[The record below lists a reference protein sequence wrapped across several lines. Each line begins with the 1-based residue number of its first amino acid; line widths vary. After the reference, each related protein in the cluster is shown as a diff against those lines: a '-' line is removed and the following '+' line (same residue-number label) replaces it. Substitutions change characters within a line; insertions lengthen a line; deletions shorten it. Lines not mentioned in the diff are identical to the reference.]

1 MVDAEQVP
9 CSVST
14 QELEAA
20 VMQSNKSLSAAA
32 AKAAEAA
39 VKQALQQQEG
49 VSSADPKEI
58 IAPGGYPD
66 RGDALGGPRKTVHF
80 SDEEN
85 ASADVRNRQLT
96 ASNSADAQP
105 GAAHDATPGSEAKGQ
120 ATLRGAGEGSAEQ
133 ASAQQRPEAEQQVKG
148 NAARPRI
155 RSPFVSPFAAD
166 EGESAPDQAPQEASS
181 TASSAAARPAAVV
194 RSPFAPAEDPAP
206 DRAPQEAS
214 SAASSAAARP
224 AAAVRSPFA
233 SANEAEVQRKPA
245 TVPAGISPFAA
256 AQDGANMAAA
266 PEQAA
271 PSKGRPPVIRSAFE
285 QEQGP

>member
-1 MVDAEQVP
+1 
-9 CSVST
+9 
-14 QELEAA
+14 
-20 VMQSNKSLSAAA
+20 MQSNKSLSAAA

-85 ASADVRNRQLT
+85 ASADARNRQQT
-96 ASNSADAQP
+96 ASSSADAQGSQLP
-105 GAAHDATPGSEAKGQ
+105 GAGHDAAPGSEAKGQ
-120 ATLRGAGEGSAEQ
+120 ATLRGVGEGSAEQ
-133 ASAQQRPEAEQQVKG
+133 ASAQQRPETEQQIKG
-148 NAARPRI
+148 NAARPRV

-181 TASSAAARPAAVV
+181 AAARPAGVV

-245 TVPAGISPFAA
+245 AVPAGISPFAA
-256 AQDGANMAAA
+256 AQDGADMAAA

-285 QEQGP
+285 QEPGP